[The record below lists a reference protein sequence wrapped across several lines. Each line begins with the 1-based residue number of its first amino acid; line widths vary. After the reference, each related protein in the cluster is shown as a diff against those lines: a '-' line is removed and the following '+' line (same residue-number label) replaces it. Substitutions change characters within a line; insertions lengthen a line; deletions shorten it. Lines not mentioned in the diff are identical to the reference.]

1 MTFFLVFLVMC
12 TSPSEV
18 MKIAF
23 HLQGIMISL
32 HFNNTD
38 VISYILLPEFI
49 TGFDQHEIL
58 IIYADIVI
66 CFNDAHSQYCTD
78 IQYVCVLK
86 ISLHLLNIKKIS

>member
-1 MTFFLVFLVMC
+1 MLFSKRSGIFLGFFLVFLVMY
-12 TSPSEV
+12 TSTSEV

-23 HLQGIMISL
+23 HLQDIMISL

-58 IIYADIVI
+58 RTYADIVI
-66 CFNDAHSQYCTD
+66 CFNDAHSQYC
-78 IQYVCVLK
+78 VL
-86 ISLHLLNIKKIS
+86 IVNMFAC